1 VNARGVFFSGFPGRV
16 AAERGF
22 FSLFARKVR
31 SPTFPR
37 ISIFFCVSA
46 HHANVFSRDFLTDTC
61 LSLSLSVS
69 IFRRNKQIGKTKI
82 TLPPPK
88 EIAKYVCF
96 IFALWGFVAG
106 LFGALLSISVQM
118 RRYKYRSLP
127 QKFIGSFRYGDS
139 ADVTYPTSARG
150 LYPWVAKSCG
160 LTTTSN
166 TGSYVNNDVTLW
178 PECFA
183 SSAAAENPLG
193 FDVDATCGSPCRNPY

>member
-1 VNARGVFFSGFPGRV
+1 MS
-16 AAERGF
+16 
-22 FSLFARKVR
+22 
-31 SPTFPR
+31 
-37 ISIFFCVSA
+37 
-46 HHANVFSRDFLTDTC
+46 
-61 LSLSLSVS
+61 LSLSLCVP

-88 EIAKYVCF
+88 EIFKYVCF

-106 LFGALLSISVQM
+106 MFGALLSISVQM

-150 LYPWVAKSCG
+150 LYPWRAKSCE

-183 SSAAAENPLG
+183 SSAKEDNPLG